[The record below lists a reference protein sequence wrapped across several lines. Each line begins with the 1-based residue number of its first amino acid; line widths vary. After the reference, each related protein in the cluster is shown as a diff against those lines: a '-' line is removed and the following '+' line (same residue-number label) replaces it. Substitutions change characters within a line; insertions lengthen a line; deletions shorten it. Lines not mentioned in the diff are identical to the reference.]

1 MERKDCSTCAALERA
16 DAEGKLDIYVDDGQS
31 GPAFPLE
38 LEALETFGVHSDRR
52 ELMRCRDCGTLYT
65 CWHRH
70 EYDAYGP
77 SYEEYHVDRV
87 EDAVAAV
94 VAQLFEPLA
103 PDALDAAFARALRNR
118 SAWRK
123 AVVLVLQSAPEK
135 GGDATLRALAE
146 GLADADYEI
155 KMACFDALEAAVKGR
170 GAARAHAVLA
180 VVADLGENFYNVK
193 WLRIACQDEIDAPA
207 KELPGPALA
216 DRRADLHAVEQTP
229 ATLSQ
234 WLRKRK

>member
-38 LEALETFGVHSDRR
+38 VEALETFGVHSDRR

-103 PDALDAAFARALRNR
+103 PDALDAAFARALAAPAHQRPVER
-118 SAWRK
+118 QVRK
-123 AVVLVLQSAPEK
+123 DAVLVLQSAPEK

-155 KMACFDALEAAVKGR
+155 KMGCYDALHAAFKGR
-170 GAARAHAVLA
+170 GAAQARAALAVLA
-180 VVADLGENFYNVK
+180 VLADLGENFYNVK
-193 WLRIACQDEIDAPA
+193 FLRSACQEEIDAPA
-207 KELPGPALA
+207 KELPGPALVPLTS
-216 DRRADLHAVEQTP
+216 RARTP
-229 ATLSQ
+229 
-234 WLRKRK
+234 